1 MMGRKVFNHMHEEL
15 SLLKGELFPRMRL
28 WEEVGH
34 YIDPMAL
41 TKVQAVGFLINSL
54 STILP
59 EVPERKRQRMIKKFE
74 RWDPNAD
81 TTEEIFK
88 RICGGKSEDT

>member
-1 MMGRKVFNHMHEEL
+1 MKGRRVFDHLHEEL
-15 SLLKGELFPRMRL
+15 SLLKGEFYPRMAL

-34 YIDPMAL
+34 YIDPVTL
-41 TKVQAVGFLINSL
+41 TRELAVNFLINSL
-54 STILP
+54 STLLP
-59 EVPERKRQRMIKKFE
+59 EVPEGRRTRMIKRFE
-74 RWDPNAD
+74 RWDPEAN